1 MFSQKSE
8 KYAEI
13 QDDLLEMYEICMKS
27 HCMIKYLSKKNM
39 HIIKSCFKKF
49 EKKNNCLQKKIYSIL
64 DKKLEIFEMVYI

>member
-27 HCMIKYLSKKNM
+27 HCMINKSFQLKYA
-39 HIIKSCFKKF
+39 HI
-49 EKKNNCLQKKIYSIL
+49 NQIL
-64 DKKLEIFEMVYI
+64 L